1 MKDQELTV
9 FNEANADQIKQMAP
23 IFSDLSVDEAASI
36 EVRNKKLWRPEE
48 LTPDTVSNKLAEM
61 GHDPDFIKWVF

>member
-1 MKDQELTV
+1 
-9 FNEANADQIKQMAP
+9 MAP
-23 IFSDLSVDEAASI
+23 IFSDLSADEAASI
-36 EVRNKKLWRPEE
+36 EKRNEKLWRPEE